1 MKYKIIK
8 GELKMEPSIN
18 ERVSEMLREHRDF
31 FRTEK
36 TKDINFRLKQLEILR
51 DSIKENERQLIE
63 ALHSDL
69 NKSEYEAYSSE
80 IGFCLDSIRY
90 IIKHL
95 RSWARTKKV
104 RTPYFHV
111 GTKSYIYSE
120 PYGTVLIIGPF
131 NYPFQLLIEPLIGA
145 MAAGNCVVL
154 KPSQYTPRVS
164 GLITKMIKENFSQNY
179 IRIVE
184 GGREITSALINKP
197 FDYIFFTGS
206 VNVGKIVMEAA
217 GKNLVPV
224 TLELGGKSPTI
235 VDREANLKAAAQ
247 RIAWGKFL
255 NAGQTCV
262 APDYILAHRD
272 IKEKLISEF
281 KSILKNFYGD
291 DPLHSNDYGRIVN
304 KKQFQRLVQLIDG
317 KKVAVGGRYDEEKL
331 YIEPTILDK
340 VQWDDIIMEDEI
352 FGPIL
357 PIIEYESLDDIIK
370 TINDRP
376 KPLAL
381 YVFSENSDV
390 AKRVIDEVSFGGGC
404 INDTISHLASP
415 YLPFG
420 GVGTSGIG
428 SYHGKG
434 SFETFSH
441 KKSIMKKTTKFSLA
455 MLYPP
460 YDKRKVNILRKI
472 FK

>member
-1 MKYKIIK
+1 
-8 GELKMEPSIN
+8 METTIN
-18 ERVSEMLREHRDF
+18 ERVIKMLNEHKDYF
-31 FRTEK
+31 MTGK
-36 TKDINFRLKQLEILR
+36 TKDIDFRLNQLEILR
-51 DSIKENERQLIE
+51 RSIKENEQLLID
-63 ALHSDL
+63 ALHKDL

-95 RSWARTKKV
+95 RSWARVKKV
-104 RTPYFHV
+104 KTPFFHV

-145 MAAGNCVVL
+145 IASGNCAVL
-154 KPSQYTPRVS
+154 KPSEYTPEVS
-164 GLITKMIKENFSQNY
+164 NVITKIIKKNFSQNY
-179 IRIVE
+179 IRILE
-184 GGREITSALINKP
+184 GGREITSALINQP

-206 VNVGKIVMEAA
+206 VRVGKIVMEAA
-217 GKNLVPV
+217 SKNLVPV

-235 VDREANLKAAAQ
+235 VDKEGNITAAAQ

-262 APDYILAHRD
+262 APDYLLAHKD
-272 IKEKLISEF
+272 IKEKLIREM
-281 KSILKNFYGD
+281 KSILRNFYGE

-304 KKQFQRLVQLIDG
+304 KKHFERLVQLIDE
-317 KKVAVGGRYDEEKL
+317 KKVVVGGKYDEEKL
-331 YIEPTILDK
+331 CIEPTILNNVD
-340 VQWDDIIMEDEI
+340 WNDMIMEDEI

-370 TINDRP
+370 IINDRP

-381 YVFSENSDV
+381 YVFSENKNMV
-390 AKRVIDEVSFGGGC
+390 KRVIGEVSFGGGC
-404 INDTISHLASP
+404 INDTISHLVSP

-420 GVGTSGIG
+420 GVGSSGIG
-428 SYHGKG
+428 SYHGKN
-434 SFETFSH
+434 SFEAFSH
-441 KKSIMKKTTKFSLA
+441 KKSIMKKTTKFSLD
-455 MLYPP
+455 MIYPP
-460 YDKRKVNILRKI
+460 YDKRKVNLLRKI
-472 FK
+472 LK